1 MAAKPLCSIN
11 KSVKKGRQR
20 RSRLLAAFG
29 RTAKVALFE
38 MREALT
44 LFASCAH
51 RYSLVRSARPSGCA
65 LPFGQ
70 TQGMVF
76 EHSLIFL

>member
-38 MREALT
+38 MR
-44 LFASCAH
+44 
-51 RYSLVRSARPSGCA
+51 
-65 LPFGQ
+65 
-70 TQGMVF
+70 
-76 EHSLIFL
+76 